1 MEETSFENKC
11 DILADLWTEYRE
23 DVEFDDFM
31 AYNDLGLPLA
41 YAIAYKIVEPTD
53 TAKRYVNEA
62 FALFLE
68 LLGITDNGFDNLQEV
83 FVFTDNLSSFK
94 DDTPE

>member
-1 MEETSFENKC
+1 MEETSFANKC
-11 DILADLWTEYRE
+11 DILADLWTEYRN
-23 DVEFDDFM
+23 DDEFADFM
-31 AYNDLGLPLA
+31 EYNDLGLPLA
-41 YAIAYKIVEPTD
+41 YSISSKIVEPTD

-83 FVFTDNLSSFK
+83 FVLADNLLSFK
-94 DDTPE
+94 EDDPE